1 MNLKTS
7 SAKLMSIILTIVM
20 LVGMMPATM
29 AMAEDP
35 IYSVEI
41 EDIELCLRADYT
53 KNDVYALNG
62 AGYNRLIKIRN
73 TGNKGVI
80 VVTPTLTEKSADFD
94 DNKIWVN
101 WTSVPIEITAGNTI
115 ENYYIDIDTGLAPG
129 VYTATIN
136 FAGKKNDSDEVGSVT
151 TTAQFKLTV
160 GDHNWATD
168 WTSDGKEHWHAC
180 NDSGCTARKDVA
192 AHNSDKVGTDA
203 KEPTFD
209 TDGSTGTKYCS
220 VCETKMAEAQT
231 IAADKYISGSR
242 ATMTPAAITDAMCAN
257 DLTFTS
263 AESDKYTVALY
274 EGRVYDLTDD
284 EQNTYNPGGSG
295 KRYPSDKN
303 FIAGHQYQIEFE
315 FTPVDPYVYDGKGNS
330 SYWTIFTL
338 NGEST
343 NLSNATT
350 IGNSPLRSITLIAT
364 ASGGATTH
372 AHAWAEAW
380 SKDSTHHWHNCTADG
395 CDVTANSGKDGY
407 ATHTYDKEVATADYL
422 ATPATCQ
429 AKATYYK
436 SCVCGAKGTATFES
450 GEKAA
455 HDFSGA
461 YYKDADGHGK
471 YCVTPGC
478 TEHATV
484 TSHVYDNDADT
495 ACNTCGY
502 VRTSTPTTSYTITFD
517 ANEGTVSPA
526 TATTGADGKL
536 ATLPEPTR
544 SNYKFVGWFT
554 AKSGGEKVTIS
565 TVFTKDTTIYAQ
577 WKLKST
583 GGGGGSIVYKTLTFE
598 TNGGSYLDSITRNQ
612 GATVSLKEYKP
623 TKSDYVFAGWYSDK
637 KLTKKITTVSLDQ
650 DTTVYAA
657 WQKNTPAEP
666 VQTEPF
672 VDVDVNDWFY
682 DDVVYAYN
690 NGLMGGMSANI
701 FNPNVPTTRGM
712 IVTILYRMENE
723 PAING
728 IMPFNDV
735 KAGSYYEKAILWAVG
750 NNIVSGYGNGMFG
763 PDDVIT
769 REQMA
774 SILWRYAQYKGY
786 DVSIGEDT
794 NILSYDDALSIS
806 AYAMPALQW
815 ACGDGIIGGTTA
827 NTLSPQGQATRAQTA
842 AILHRFCD
850 KIGR

>member
-1 MNLKTS
+1 MNLKTT
-7 SAKLMSIILTIVM
+7 SAKLMSIILTVVM
-20 LVGMMPATM
+20 LVGMMPAGI
-29 AMAEDP
+29 ALAEEETP
-35 IYSVEI
+35 IYSCTI
-41 EDIELCLRADYT
+41 EDIDLYLPAGYT
-53 KNDVYALNG
+53 SNDVNELN
-62 AGYNRLIKIRN
+62 RQIKITN
-73 TGNKGVI
+73 TGNKIIGI
-80 VVTPTLTEKSADFD
+80 NKLTLTNTSTNFDGDKIYINNGSA
-94 DNKIWVN
+94 ISIV
-101 WTSVPIEITAGNTI
+101 AGNTC
-115 ENYYIDIDTGLAPG
+115 ESNYIGIATGLEPG

-136 FAGKKNDSDEVGSVT
+136 FVGTRAFTSDTEPVT
-151 TTAQFKLTV
+151 ATANFKLTV
-160 GDHNWATD
+160 GDHNWATE
-168 WTSDGKEHWHAC
+168 WTWDGKEHWHAC

-203 KEPTFD
+203 KDATFD

-220 VCETKMAEAQT
+220 VCDTKMAKAQP
-231 IAADKYISGSR
+231 IAAGKYIRESQ
-242 ATMTPAAITDAMCAN
+242 ATMAPAAITDAMCAN

-263 AESDKYTVALY
+263 LESTKYSVALW
-274 EGRVYDLTDD
+274 RVFDLT
-284 EQNTYNPGGSG
+284 TGGGAEYS
-295 KRYPSDKN
+295 KDTK
-303 FIAGHQYQIEFE
+303 FIAGHEYAIEFQ
-315 FTPVDPYVYDGKGNS
+315 FTAVEPYVYEKMHDTHWSTFFLNDESAGMAS
-330 SYWTIFTL
+330 STSV
-338 NGEST
+338 GG
-343 NLSNATT
+343 ATE
-350 IGNSPLRSITLIAT
+350 RRVVLIAT
-364 ASGGATTH
+364 ASGTTPTPGHEHNWATT
-372 AHAWAEAW
+372 W
-380 SKDSTHHWHNCTADG
+380 SKDSTHHWHDCTATG
-395 CDVTANSGKDGY
+395 CTVTDNSAKDGY
-407 ATHTYDKEVATADYL
+407 GAHDYDKEVATAAYL
-422 ATPATCQ
+422 ASAATCQ

-450 GEKAA
+450 GDKAE
-455 HDFSGA
+455 HNFSGE
-461 YYKDADGHGK
+461 YYYDATGHGK
-471 YCVTPGC
+471 KCVTTGC
-478 TEHATV
+478 TEHDTLVA
-484 TSHVYDNDADT
+484 HDYDG
-495 ACNTCGY
+495 NTCKICGY
-502 VRTSTPTTSYTITFD
+502 ERTITPTTSYTITFD

-544 SNYKFVGWFT
+544 SKYKFVGWFT
-554 AKSGGEKVTIS
+554 AKSGGEPVTTS
-565 TVFTKDTTIYAQ
+565 TVFTENTTVYAQ

-657 WQKNTPAEP
+657 WQKNTPAES